1 MKEIYSCLILFC
13 FLGLNNDRVF
23 GETYIKDEIFVRFE
37 ENITENQKSLIIKE
51 FELEEKT
58 KFILTKAILYKIKS
72 GKDPRELI
80 PLLTKNSRVK
90 YADLNGMNSSLQ
102 SFSSSEPFFP
112 RQWSLN
118 NDGQVVNGKN
128 GVPGA
133 DIDWIKA
140 MEIYKPKKQ
149 IGVAVVDSG
158 VALRHPEIALELGGK
173 VLEQNGKPG
182 VDDDGNGFIDD
193 FVGWDFVDNDN
204 LPEDLNGHGSMVAGI
219 IGAHPNNGLGITG
232 VAPDSFIVPLRVFD
246 ETGGASDAVIISA
259 AGYAVLNEVKVIN
272 LSLTKGNPFH
282 FPLQEAIYN
291 LEKEYNTLLVCA
303 AGNGG
308 SDQRGDNIDS
318 TPVYPAA
325 YDGNA
330 IISVAATNQNNEL
343 TPFSNYGLENV
354 DIAAPGDNIYAPS
367 VSRKNIYFEN
377 FENTTNWKTYRT
389 SRDYSGSSW
398 SYHTDSF
405 GNRWV
410 TDSNDFF
417 GNPIN
422 YAPYTDIYLRSPA
435 ISLKKVRSPKMFV
448 RVYHNLPYNYL
459 YGTYDYLFFEVST
472 DGGNS
477 WSSIG
482 YTYGLSR
489 PGGSIYNFDLS
500 KFEGFSNVLFR
511 FRLASDGVLQ
521 GDGVYVDNFHIS
533 GVTDFDYSGSEFN
546 FNSGTSFSAPIVS
559 GVAALVLSHRP
570 DLLVK
575 DVREILLQS
584 VTKVEDLKGKIA
596 TGGVVNAYKALKL
609 AETWRSLGE
618 PAFNFLV
625 STSFLPSQQSA
636 GSVSGGGSYEAGST
650 VSIVANPSSNYTFSH
665 WTGGASGS
673 ENPLQYTVIADTEII
688 ANFEKSILPTV
699 PLWSDSNVLGH
710 GWKSFDWFGSFWES
724 STPWIYHV
732 SLGWLYRVGD
742 QLSSLWF
749 YNQQKGWMYTS
760 SSTFPHLYLN
770 ENQSWSYVSD
780 GLIFSYKTNSWSSF

>member
-1 MKEIYSCLILFC
+1 MKRLIFYLILLC
-13 FLGLNNDRVF
+13 FVGLINDRVF
-23 GETYIKDEIFVRFE
+23 GEAYVKDEIFVRFE
-37 ENITENQKSLIIKE
+37 DNATESQKNLLLKE
-51 FELEEKT
+51 FKLEEKT

-72 GKDPRELI
+72 GKDPLELI
-80 PLLTKNSRVK
+80 PLLTQRPPVK
-90 YADLNGMNSSLQ
+90 YADLNGLNSVLESY
-102 SFSSSEPFFP
+102 SSSEPFFP
-112 RQWSLN
+112 YQWSLN
-118 NDGQVVNGKN
+118 NTGQEVNGKN
-128 GVPGA
+128 GVSGA

-149 IGVAVVDSG
+149 TGVAVVDSG
-158 VALRHPEIALELGGK
+158 VALGHPEIVLQLGGK
-173 VLEQNGKPG
+173 VAEQKGSKG
-182 VDDDGNGFIDD
+182 VDDDRNGFVDD

-219 IGAHPNNGLGITG
+219 IGAHPNNALGITG

-246 ETGGASDAVIISA
+246 ETGGASDATIISA
-259 AGYAVLNEVKVIN
+259 AGYAVLNEAKVIN

-291 LEKEYNTLLVCA
+291 LEKEYNTLLICA

-308 SDQRGDNIDS
+308 GDGIGDNIDQN
-318 TPVYPAA
+318 PVYPAA

-330 IISVAATNQNNEL
+330 IISVAATNQSNEL
-343 TPFSNYGLENV
+343 TPFSNYGLKNV
-354 DIAAPGDNIYAPS
+354 DIAAPGDNILGPS
-367 VSRKNIYFEN
+367 VSRKNIYFEG
-377 FENTTNWKTYRT
+377 FETSTNWKTGST
-389 SRDYSGSSW
+389 LNDYSRNSW
-398 SYHTDSF
+398 TYHQDSL

-417 GNPIN
+417 GNPLN
-422 YAPYTDIYLRSPA
+422 YAPYTDIYLRSPV
-435 ISLKKVRSPKMFV
+435 ISLKDVRSPTMFV
-448 RVYHNLPYNYL
+448 KVYHDLPYNYL
-459 YGTYDYLFFEVST
+459 YGTYDYLFFEIST
-472 DGGNS
+472 DGGIFWN
-477 WSSIG
+477 SIG

-511 FRLASDGVLQ
+511 FRLASDGVLE
-521 GDGVYVDNFHIS
+521 GDGVYVDDFFIS

-559 GVAALVLSHRP
+559 GVAALILSHRP

-584 VTKVEDLKGKIA
+584 VTKVNDLSDKIGS
-596 TGGVVNAYKALKL
+596 GGVVNAHKALKL
-609 AETWRSLGE
+609 AETWRNSSDNS
-618 PAFNFLV
+618 FSFLV
-625 STSFLPSQQSA
+625 STSFRPSHENP
-636 GSVSGGGSYEAGST
+636 GNISGGGSYEGGST
-650 VSIVANPSSNYTFSH
+650 VTLTANPNSNFTFSH

-688 ANFEKSILPTV
+688 AHFEKSVSPTV
-699 PLWSDSNVLGH
+699 PLWSDSSALGH

-742 QLSSLWF
+742 ELSSLWF
-749 YNQQKGWMYTS
+749 YNQKQGWMYTS

-780 GLIFSYKTNSWSSF
+780 KRIYSYKTNSWSSL